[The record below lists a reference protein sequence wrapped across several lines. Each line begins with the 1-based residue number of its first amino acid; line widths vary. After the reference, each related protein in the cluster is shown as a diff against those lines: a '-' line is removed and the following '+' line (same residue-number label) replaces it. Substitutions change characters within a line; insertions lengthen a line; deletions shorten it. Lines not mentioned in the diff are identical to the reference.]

1 MKGIF
6 GIINGNSDS
15 ILDKLIES
23 GVTYDLVLT
32 DPPYNI
38 NKDFGNDS
46 DSLSLKDFLSVTKDR
61 IHKLH
66 KLLTPNGSI
75 IWFGIHDYI
84 GFIQVIMY
92 EEGLSYRRLNIWH
105 YKNGFSRSK
114 IEPATHYEPFLWF
127 SNSSKKWTYNYD
139 EVRIPYKSTERLKSP
154 VSYYDSKGEK
164 KIWKPSSKGSLRGD
178 VWNFPT
184 LAGNAFK
191 KERTV
196 HPTQK
201 PESLITELIKAFC
214 PMKDG
219 HYVGKILDPF
229 HGSGTL
235 GICCEKL
242 NREGNNILWTGVELE
257 KKWCNIANE
266 RLKHIDETLYK
277 NAERK

>member
-1 MKGIF
+1 M
-6 GIINGNSDS
+6 
-15 ILDKLIES
+15 E
-23 GVTYDLVLT
+23 
-32 DPPYNI
+32 
-38 NKDFGNDS
+38 
-46 DSLSLKDFLSVTKDR
+46 
-61 IHKLH
+61 
-66 KLLTPNGSI
+66 
-75 IWFGIHDYI
+75 
-84 GFIQVIMY
+84 
-92 EEGLSYRRLNIWH
+92 
-105 YKNGFSRSK
+105 
-114 IEPATHYEPFLWF
+114 
-127 SNSSKKWTYNYD
+127 
-139 EVRIPYKSTERLKSP
+139 
-154 VSYYDSKGEK
+154 
-164 KIWKPSSKGSLRGD
+164 
-178 VWNFPT
+178 
-184 LAGNAFK
+184 AFK